1 MNFMRIVSYLKGFN
15 LKMKVDDDLSFK
27 HDINVSYLYRSGVSI
42 CMMAFALCMHM
53 GCGYQFQNRQI
64 QTHEKD
70 QNLIIDVEDQ
80 QGQSEESHGMI
91 KSIFRQLFKSM
102 VKPQSNI
109 DQVQIILLSNSR
121 DEIES
126 YDQFGRLNLTQ
137 SKIRLKIKIL
147 RRNVLWESSIQE
159 TIFSNRYHHPLGL
172 HLSESVTQNEW
183 YLCLKNAI
191 QEYVESLNQEI
202 KSRD

>member
-1 MNFMRIVSYLKGFN
+1 MSFTLFISNLKGFN

-27 HDINVSYLYRSGVSI
+27 NDIDAGYWHIRVVSI
-42 CMMAFALCMHM
+42 CLIAVALQMHM

-64 QTHEKD
+64 QMYKKD
-70 QNLIIDVEDQ
+70 QNFAVDVEDA
-80 QGQSEESHGMI
+80 QGQSEEAHGMI
-91 KSIFRQLFKSM
+91 KSIFSQLFKMM
-102 VKPQSNI
+102 VQSQSDV
-109 DQVQIILLSNSR
+109 DQVQIILLSNSK
-121 DEIES
+121 DEIDS

-137 SKIRLKIKIL
+137 SKIRLKIKII
-147 RRNVLWESSIQE
+147 RQNVLWESSIQE

-191 QEYVESLNQEI
+191 QEYVEDI
-202 KSRD
+202 RSRD